1 MWLIHL
7 RHVRDP
13 LALGVGLMLTTNN
26 CIVAVAVQTSAYV
39 ADQCRQ
45 EDKEVKLKLWVHLSA
60 RISLGDIDN
69 CAKGGLLVILDNGNS
84 DVFL

>member
-26 CIVAVAVQTSAYV
+26 CFAVTLAWTSAYV
-39 ADQCRQ
+39 TDQCRQ
-45 EDKEVKLKLWVHLSA
+45 GDKKVTLKLWVHLSA
-60 RISLGDIDN
+60 RISLGDTDN
-69 CAKGGLLVILDNGNS
+69 CAKGGLLVILNHGNTH
-84 DVFL
+84 VFT